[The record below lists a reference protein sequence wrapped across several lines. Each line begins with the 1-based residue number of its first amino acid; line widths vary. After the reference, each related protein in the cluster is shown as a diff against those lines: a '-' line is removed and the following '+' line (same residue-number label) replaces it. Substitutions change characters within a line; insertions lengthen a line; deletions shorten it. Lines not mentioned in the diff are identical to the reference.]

1 MSIYI
6 KEKVKERYGKIALVG
21 NSDSC
26 CMPSTSSSNCCN
38 GSSNSDNSS
47 SVYTIVNSSLLSI
60 AKSIGYDT
68 KELESIPES
77 SVLGVGCGNPIKFAH
92 IKEGNTVVDF
102 GSGAGIDVFL
112 AANIVKE
119 SGKVIGIDMTEEM
132 LQKAKDNAQKYGYKN
147 VEFRQGD
154 IENKIPIEDDSVD
167 VVISNC
173 VINLTSNKVNAFKEV
188 YRILKPQV
196 GKMVISDL
204 VTDKEVAANSID
216 AESWCSCI
224 DGALTRDNY
233 IKSIREA
240 GFKNIEILDE
250 KPYLELEQQQGEP
263 KQNQEDDDRRRRKIT
278 SLTIRA
284 IKEEF

>member
-1 MSIYI
+1 MSIDI
-6 KEKVKERYGKIALVG
+6 KEKIKEKYGKIALVG
-21 NSDSC
+21 NTDSC
-26 CMPSTSSSNCCN
+26 CILSISSSSCCSSSN
-38 GSSNSDNSS
+38 SS
-47 SVYTIVNSSLLSI
+47 SETTIENSSLLSSAAAI
-60 AKSIGYDT
+60 KSIGYDA
-68 KELESIPES
+68 KELKSIPES

-132 LQKAKDNAQKYGYKN
+132 LRKARDNAQKYGYKN

-154 IENKIPIEDDSVD
+154 IENKVPVGDNTVD
-167 VVISNC
+167 VVTSNC
-173 VINLTSNKVNAFKEV
+173 VINLTSNKTNAFKEI
-188 YRILKPQV
+188 YRILKPIV

-204 VTDKEVAANSID
+204 VTDKEIAANTID

-224 DGALTRDNY
+224 DGALTKDNY

-250 KPYLELEQQQGEP
+250 KPYLELEEQQDP
-263 KQNQEDDDRRRRKIT
+263 KQNQEDDGRRRRKIT
-278 SLTIRA
+278 SLTIKA
-284 IKEEF
+284 IKDEF

>member
-1 MSIYI
+1 MSIDI
-6 KEKVKERYGKIALVG
+6 KEKIKERYGKIALVG

-26 CMPSTSSSNCCN
+26 CMPSSSSSSSSNCCGGN
-38 GSSNSDNSS
+38 GVGDSSGIAITED
-47 SVYTIVNSSLLSI
+47 SSLLFS
-60 AKSIGYDT
+60 AQSIGYDA
-68 KELESIPES
+68 KELESIPS
-77 SVLGVGCGNPIKFAH
+77 SSILGVGCGNPTKFAH
-92 IKEGNTVVDF
+92 IKEGDTVVDL

-119 SGKVIGIDMTEEM
+119 NGKVIGIDMTDKM

-216 AESWCSCI
+216 AESWCNPV
-224 DGALTRDNY
+224 LMV
-233 IKSIREA
+233 
-240 GFKNIEILDE
+240 L
-250 KPYLELEQQQGEP
+250 
-263 KQNQEDDDRRRRKIT
+263 
-278 SLTIRA
+278 
-284 IKEEF
+284 